1 MCKEVLQWRAAANL
15 WSALS
20 SLWNV
25 IDACCYLCFAL
36 STCLFIALAAW
47 GSPAAASE
55 DALALGVW
63 QIAATS
69 TACNCFAT
77 MMAVCAVNSVLLWS
91 RLLHYMCAF
100 STTGPLVSM
109 LLQICKEIRYFM
121 LLVLCMSIGFG
132 IAFYL
137 LFVSSGS
144 ADAQL
149 FYGSVPRTA
158 VTMLSM
164 MTGAFDQLLFFEA
177 TTPALALV
185 LLAVYVLLMMVVLFN
200 LLIAIMS
207 STYEQVR
214 FRMETY
220 ALMLSSPA
228 IITLSRPTLRAII
241 SLSRPK
247 RVTCNMLQLMDCI
260 LCDS

>member
-1 MCKEVLQWRAAANL
+1 M
-15 WSALS
+15 S

-47 GSPAAASE
+47 GSPAAAPE
-55 DALALGVW
+55 DVLALSIS
-63 QIAATS
+63 QTAATA
-69 TACNCFAT
+69 TAPTCFAT
-77 MMAVCAVNSVLLWS
+77 LMVVCAVNSVLLWS

-149 FYGSVPRTA
+149 FYGSIPRTA

-177 TTPALALV
+177 TAPALALV
-185 LLAVYVLLMMVVLFN
+185 LLVVYVLLMMVVLFN

-214 FRMETY
+214 S
-220 ALMLSSPA
+220 MLEDCGCFSWDPA
-228 IITLSRPTLRAII
+228 SIE
-241 SLSRPK
+241 
-247 RVTCNMLQLMDCI
+247 
-260 LCDS
+260 